1 MKQQT
6 FSMKVSVDRYTS
18 IFYNKEPY
26 IRKTYTSKQCHQIKP
41 LMEVLNHQGAAQIPK
56 TNERTIMTV
65 TLVTMMGTTRSIVV
79 TVTMMVIA
87 TVLVMVHSVVMGV
100 GVAHLWLIRSQ
111 CQLWLASLVQQ
122 PTFLR
127 YKFETQCW
135 PEALHSIPVGYFK
148 VHIYILQ

>member
-6 FSMKVSVDRYTS
+6 FSMKVSVNRYTS
-18 IFYNKEPY
+18 IQEPHLE
-26 IRKTYTSKQCHQIKP
+26 KTYISKQCHQIKP
-41 LMEVLNHQGAAQIPK
+41 LMKVSNHQRAAQIPK

-65 TLVTMMGTTRSIVV
+65 TLVTMMGTTQSIVV
-79 TVTMMVIA
+79 TMMVLM

-100 GVAHLWLIRSQ
+100 VVAHQWLIRSQ